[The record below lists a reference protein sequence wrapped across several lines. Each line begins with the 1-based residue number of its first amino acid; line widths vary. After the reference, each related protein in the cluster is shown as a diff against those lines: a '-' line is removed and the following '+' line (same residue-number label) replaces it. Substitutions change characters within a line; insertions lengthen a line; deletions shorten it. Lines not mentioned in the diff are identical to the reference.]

1 MTQIRLFTKN
11 FMSFHLLKT
20 WIHNFIVEFSVLN
33 TTYSNLQYFLSKNNY
48 SLNSN
53 INIFS
58 ENVQNDN
65 NVAKTPPNDQIND
78 GKVFIMFM

>member
-1 MTQIRLFTKN
+1 
-11 FMSFHLLKT
+11 MSFHLLKT
-20 WIHNFIVEFSVLN
+20 WIHNFIVEFPVLN

-65 NVAKTPPNDQIND
+65 NVGKTPPNDEIND
-78 GKVFIMFM
+78 GKVFIIFM